1 MAPLLASA
9 PLFSFKCCSGFGAVE
24 SDVTTKLSFRHGNRK
39 KEAFLDFG
47 GMIFSTS
54 LLYCLESEPLI
65 VSAGTRATSS
75 PSRVVFCFE
84 GDSFFERSIDEEPF
98 VEIEDMVVQ
107 GLTSL
112 ATVLRPDLRDV
123 RCT

>member
-9 PLFSFKCCSGFGAVE
+9 LLLPCKSCSGFGAVE

-47 GMIFSTS
+47 GMIVSTS
-54 LLYCLESEPLI
+54 FLCCLESESLK
-65 VSAGTRATSS
+65 VLAGTRSTSS

-84 GDSFFERSIDEEPF
+84 GDSIFETSIDEEPF
-98 VEIEDMVVQ
+98 VEIED
-107 GLTSL
+107 
-112 ATVLRPDLRDV
+112 
-123 RCT
+123 